1 MSSKKTTQGQSEYTP
16 LKQLGLASVLDMNM
30 RLVQKVFDKYPY
42 CPRSYFHIDLTA
54 GSGFNEDCNTD
65 GSPLVFRNIVANKMD
80 YRAFFCDLRKDSCG
94 RLKRRLASDR
104 RSYIFYGDYASF
116 LTVAPEL
123 IASPQVI
130 GFRQKP
136 EYAYGTVYLDP
147 NGPKLIS
154 DGMNQ
159 LADFF
164 AVCPR
169 MDFVVN
175 ISATALKR
183 TQHLNWSY
191 TLQDLMQG
199 VNKNYWQIKT
209 VNPGDKWQWTI
220 LIGRNRR
227 FSGWQREGFYE
238 VNSPAGALIL
248 DGLSKKGRSVYFQP
262 QQTELALV

>member
-1 MSSKKTTQGQSEYTP
+1 MSSKKPTQGQSEYTP
-16 LKQLGLASVLDMNM
+16 FKQLGLANVLGMNM
-30 RLVQKVFDKYPY
+30 KLVQKVFDKYPR
-42 CPRSYFHIDLTA
+42 CQQKYFHIDLTA
-54 GSGFNEDCNTD
+54 GSGFNADCNTD
-65 GSPLVFRNIVANKMD
+65 GSPLIFKSVVASKMD
-80 YRAFFCDLRKDSCG
+80 YRAFFCDIRKDSCG
-94 RLKRRLASDR
+94 RLKRKLAGDR
-104 RSYIFYGDYASF
+104 NSFVFYGDYASL
-116 LTVAPEL
+116 LTVAPDL

-130 GFRQKP
+130 GFKQNP

-154 DGMNQ
+154 DGMPQ

-164 AVCPR
+164 AACPR

-183 TQHLNWSY
+183 TSHFNWSY
-191 TLQDLMQG
+191 TLQDLMQNA
-199 VNKNYWQIKT
+199 NKAHWQIKA

-238 VNSPAGALIL
+238 VNSPTGALIL
-248 DGLSKKGRSVYFQP
+248 DGLSKRGGPMFIQP
-262 QQTELALV
+262 QQTELALI